1 MKNLIKLYSLIFAS
15 LLIVSCGDEDLE
27 PTLAMDKDT
36 ASGIQNADDL
46 RSVLNSAYNRMSG
59 SGYYMRNFIVMGE
72 VRTDNMYAN
81 MNSGRFAS
89 SDMNHNPDGFGEE
102 SWGTIYRVIAIA
114 NIVANVDAA
123 SLEGNPAEIN
133 HIIGQ
138 AHALRALCHFD
149 LLRNYGQH
157 FVDGQGGANALG
169 VPYVKTYKDPANLSP
184 TRDTVLSNVTD
195 IMADFQ
201 GGIALMNDAY
211 DVSTSYMT
219 PAGAYALMARA
230 ALYFG
235 AVDSSFYATAGAA
248 AKWVIDNSSAAPVSA
263 AGFKASYYTD
273 NAINSL
279 FEIEA
284 TGTDN
289 PGISGLAYM
298 YRGSSYGDVRILT
311 GNGPNPD
318 LYDIFEADAA
328 TDVRFTVNGMI
339 GTQQGYPTIIG
350 KYPTTAGS
358 DNVTVIRVE
367 EMHLIYA
374 EALLRAGNA
383 AGALTYLNNVPG
395 LRGATAYTSA
405 TLENILTE
413 RRKEFYGEGLRFYDL
428 ARNGKDMPLIN
439 SLIQL
444 NDDLTGTPPAFGSYR
459 YAYPINISERNAN
472 PNIVQNAG
480 Y

>member
-15 LLIVSCGDEDLE
+15 LLMVSCGDEDLE

-36 ASGIQNADDL
+36 ATGIKNADDL
-46 RSVLNSAYNRMSG
+46 RSVLNSAYNRMTSNN
-59 SGYYMRNFIVMGE
+59 YYMRNFIVMGE
-72 VRTDNMYAN
+72 VRTDNMFAN
-81 MNSGRFAS
+81 MNSGRFS
-89 SDMNHNPDGFGEE
+89 ESDMNHPSTGYGP
-102 SWGTIYRVIAIA
+102 WGTIYGVIAIT

-123 SLEGNPAEIN
+123 SLDGNPAEIN
-133 HIIGQ
+133 HLIGQ

-157 FVDGQGGANALG
+157 FIDGQGGANSLG
-169 VPYVKTYKDPANLSP
+169 VPYVKTYKDPANLQP
-184 TRDTVLSNVTD
+184 ARDTVLSNVTD

-219 PAGAYALMARA
+219 RSGAYALMARA

-248 AKWVIDNSSAAPVSA
+248 AKWVIDNSSAGPVSA
-263 AGFKASYYTD
+263 AAFKASFYTD

-279 FEIEA
+279 FELEA

-289 PGISGLAYM
+289 PGIGGLAYM
-298 YRGSSYGDVRILT
+298 YRGTSYGDVRILT
-311 GNGPNPD
+311 GTGTNPD
-318 LYDIFEADAA
+318 LYDILTA
-328 TDVRFTVNGMI
+328 TDVRGEVNGMI

-350 KYPTTAGS
+350 KFPTNSGS

-374 EALLRAGNA
+374 EALLRAGDA
-383 AGALTYLNNVPG
+383 SGALTYLNNVPS
-395 LRGATAYTSA
+395 LRNAPTYTSA
-405 TLENILTE
+405 TLDNILTE

-439 SLIQL
+439 STLQL
-444 NDDLTGTPPAFGSYR
+444 NDDLTGTPPAYGSYR
-459 YAYPINISERNAN
+459 YAYPISLSERNAN

>member
-15 LLIVSCGDEDLE
+15 LLMVSCGDEDLE

-36 ASGIQNADDL
+36 ATGIKNADDL
-46 RSVLNSAYNRMSG
+46 RSVLNSAYNRMTSNN
-59 SGYYMRNFIVMGE
+59 YYMRNFIVMGE
-72 VRTDNMYAN
+72 VRTDNMFAN
-81 MNSGRFAS
+81 MNSGRFS
-89 SDMNHNPDGFGEE
+89 ESDMNHPSTGYGP
-102 SWGTIYRVIAIA
+102 WGTIYGVIAIT

-123 SLEGNPAEIN
+123 SLDGNPAEIN
-133 HIIGQ
+133 HLIGQ

-157 FVDGQGGANALG
+157 FIDGQGGANSLG
-169 VPYVKTYKDPANLSP
+169 VPYVKTYKDPANLQP
-184 TRDTVLSNVTD
+184 ARDTVLSNVTD

-219 PAGAYALMARA
+219 RSGAYALMARA

-248 AKWVIDNSSAAPVSA
+248 AKWVIDNSSAGPVSA
-263 AGFKASYYTD
+263 AAFKASFYTD

-279 FEIEA
+279 FELEA

-289 PGISGLAYM
+289 PGIGGLAYM
-298 YRGSSYGDVRILT
+298 YRGTSYGDVRILT
-311 GNGPNPD
+311 GTGTNPD
-318 LYDIFEADAA
+318 LYDILTA
-328 TDVRFTVNGMI
+328 TDVRGTVNGMI

-350 KYPTTAGS
+350 KFPTNSGS

-374 EALLRAGNA
+374 EALLRAGDA
-383 AGALTYLNNVPG
+383 SGALTYLNNVPS
-395 LRGATAYTSA
+395 LRNAPTYTSA
-405 TLENILTE
+405 TLDNILTE

-439 SLIQL
+439 STLQL
-444 NDDLTGTPPAFGSYR
+444 NDDLTGTPPAYGSYR
-459 YAYPINISERNAN
+459 YAYPISLSERNAN

>member
-1 MKNLIKLYSLIFAS
+1 M
-15 LLIVSCGDEDLE
+15 VSCGDEDLE

-36 ASGIQNADDL
+36 ATGIKTADDL
-46 RSVLNSAYNRMSG
+46 RSVLNSAYNRMTSNN
-59 SGYYMRNFIVMGE
+59 YYMRNFIVMGE
-72 VRTDNMYAN
+72 VRTDNMFAN
-81 MNSGRFAS
+81 MNSGRFS
-89 SDMNHNPDGFGEE
+89 ESDMNHPSTGYGP
-102 SWGTIYRVIAIA
+102 WGTIYGVIAIT

-133 HIIGQ
+133 HLIGQ

-157 FVDGQGGANALG
+157 FIDGQGGANSLG
-169 VPYVKTYKDPANLSP
+169 VPYVKTYKDPANLQP
-184 TRDTVLSNVTD
+184 ARDTVLSNVTD

-219 PAGAYALMARA
+219 RSGAYALMARA

-248 AKWVIDNSSAAPVSA
+248 AKWVIDNSSAGPVSA
-263 AGFKASYYTD
+263 AAFKASFYTD

-279 FEIEA
+279 FELEA

-289 PGISGLAYM
+289 PGIGGLAYM
-298 YRGSSYGDVRILT
+298 YRGTSYGDVRILT
-311 GNGPNPD
+311 GTGTNPD
-318 LYDIFEADAA
+318 LYDILTA
-328 TDVRFTVNGMI
+328 TDVRGTVNGMI

-350 KYPTTAGS
+350 KFPTNSGS

-374 EALLRAGNA
+374 EALLRAGDA
-383 AGALTYLNNVPG
+383 SGALTYLNNVPS
-395 LRGATAYTSA
+395 LRNAPTYTSA
-405 TLENILTE
+405 TLDNILTE

-439 SLIQL
+439 STLQL
-444 NDDLTGTPPAFGSYR
+444 NDDLTGTPPAYGSYR
-459 YAYPINISERNAN
+459 YAYPISLSERNAN

>member
-15 LLIVSCGDEDLE
+15 LLMVSCGDEDLE

-36 ASGIQNADDL
+36 ATGIKTADDL
-46 RSVLNSAYNRMSG
+46 RSVLNSAYNRMTSNN
-59 SGYYMRNFIVMGE
+59 YYMRNFIVMGE

-81 MNSGRFAS
+81 MNSGRFS
-89 SDMNHNPDGFGEE
+89 ESDMNHPSTGYGP
-102 SWGTIYRVIAIA
+102 WGTIYGVIAIT

-133 HIIGQ
+133 HLIGQ

-157 FVDGQGGANALG
+157 FIDGQGGANSLG
-169 VPYVKTYKDPANLSP
+169 VPYVKTYKDPANLQP
-184 TRDTVLSNVTD
+184 ARDTVLSNVTD

-219 PAGAYALMARA
+219 RSGAYALMARA

-248 AKWVIDNSSAAPVSA
+248 AKWVIDNSSAGPVSA
-263 AGFKASYYTD
+263 AAFKASFYTD

-279 FEIEA
+279 FELEA

-289 PGISGLAYM
+289 PGIGGLAYM
-298 YRGSSYGDVRILT
+298 YRGTSYGDVRILT
-311 GNGPNPD
+311 GTGTNPD
-318 LYDIFEADAA
+318 LYDILTA
-328 TDVRFTVNGMI
+328 TDVRGEVNGMI

-350 KYPTTAGS
+350 KFPTNNGS

-374 EALLRAGNA
+374 EALLRAGDA
-383 AGALTYLNNVPG
+383 SGALTYLNNVPS
-395 LRGATAYTSA
+395 LRNAPTYTSA
-405 TLENILTE
+405 TLDNILTE

-439 SLIQL
+439 STLQL
-444 NDDLTGTPPAFGSYR
+444 NDDLTGTPPAYGSYR
-459 YAYPINISERNAN
+459 YAYPISLSERNAN

>member
-15 LLIVSCGDEDLE
+15 LLMVSCGDEDLE

-36 ASGIQNADDL
+36 ATGIKTADDL
-46 RSVLNSAYNRMSG
+46 RSVLNSAYNRMTSNN
-59 SGYYMRNFIVMGE
+59 YYMRNFIVMGE
-72 VRTDNMYAN
+72 VRTDNMFAN
-81 MNSGRFAS
+81 MNSGRFS
-89 SDMNHNPDGFGEE
+89 ESDMNHPSTGYGP
-102 SWGTIYRVIAIA
+102 WGTIYGVIAIT

-133 HIIGQ
+133 HLIGQ

-157 FVDGQGGANALG
+157 FIDGQGGANSLG
-169 VPYVKTYKDPANLSP
+169 VPYVKTYKDPANLQP
-184 TRDTVLSNVTD
+184 ARDTVLSNVTD

-219 PAGAYALMARA
+219 RSGAYALMARA

-248 AKWVIDNSSAAPVSA
+248 AKWVIDNSSAGPVSA
-263 AGFKASYYTD
+263 AAFKASFYTD

-279 FEIEA
+279 FELEA

-289 PGISGLAYM
+289 PGIGGLAYM
-298 YRGSSYGDVRILT
+298 YRGTSYGDVRILT
-311 GNGPNPD
+311 GTGTNPD
-318 LYDIFEADAA
+318 LYDILTA
-328 TDVRFTVNGMI
+328 TDVRGEVNGMI

-350 KYPTTAGS
+350 KFPTNNGS

-374 EALLRAGNA
+374 EALLRAGDA
-383 AGALTYLNNVPG
+383 SGALTYLNNVPS
-395 LRGATAYTSA
+395 LRNAPTYTSA
-405 TLENILTE
+405 TLDNILTE

-439 SLIQL
+439 STLQL
-444 NDDLTGTPPAFGSYR
+444 NDDLTGTPPAYGSYR
-459 YAYPINISERNAN
+459 YAYPISLSERNAN

>member
-15 LLIVSCGDEDLE
+15 LLMVSCGDEDLE

-36 ASGIQNADDL
+36 ATGIQNADDL
-46 RSVLNSAYNRMSG
+46 RSVLNSAYNRMTS
-59 SGYYMRNFIVMGE
+59 SGYYMRDFIVMGE

-81 MNSGRFAS
+81 MNSGRFSS
-89 SDMNHNPDGFGEE
+89 SDMNHSSDGYGP
-102 SWGTIYRVIAIA
+102 WGTIYGVIAIT
-114 NIVANVDAA
+114 NIVANVDVS
-123 SLEGNPAEIN
+123 SLDGNPAEIN

-157 FVDGQGGANALG
+157 FVDGQGGAGSLG

-184 TRDTVLSNVTD
+184 ARDTVLSNVTD

-201 GGIALMNDAY
+201 GGIALMNDAFN
-211 DVSTSYMT
+211 VSTSYMT
-219 PAGAYALMARA
+219 QSGAYALMARA

-235 AVDSSFYATAGAA
+235 AVDSSFYSTAGSA
-248 AKWVIDNSSAAPVSA
+248 AKWVIDNSGAAPVSA
-263 AGFKASYYTD
+263 TGFKASYYTD
-273 NAINSL
+273 NAVNSL
-279 FEIEA
+279 FELEA
-284 TGTDN
+284 TGTDG
-289 PGISGLAYM
+289 PGINGLAYI

-311 GNGPNPD
+311 GNGANPD
-318 LYDIFEADAA
+318 LYDILTA
-328 TDVRFTVNGMI
+328 TDVRGTVNGMI

-350 KYPTTAGS
+350 KYPTTNGS
-358 DNVTVIRVE
+358 DNVTIVRVE

-383 AGALTYLNNVPG
+383 SGALTYLNNVPG
-395 LRGATAYTSA
+395 LRNAPTYTSA
-405 TLENILTE
+405 TLDNILTE

-428 ARNGKDMPLIN
+428 ARTGQDMPLID
-439 SLIQL
+439 SVKQL

-459 YAYPINISERNAN
+459 YAYPISLSERNAN

>member
-1 MKNLIKLYSLIFAS
+1 
-15 LLIVSCGDEDLE
+15 
-27 PTLAMDKDT
+27 
-36 ASGIQNADDL
+36 
-46 RSVLNSAYNRMSG
+46 
-59 SGYYMRNFIVMGE
+59 
-72 VRTDNMYAN
+72 
-81 MNSGRFAS
+81 
-89 SDMNHNPDGFGEE
+89 
-102 SWGTIYRVIAIA
+102 
-114 NIVANVDAA
+114 
-123 SLEGNPAEIN
+123 
-133 HIIGQ
+133 
-138 AHALRALCHFD
+138 LRALCHFD

-157 FVDGQGGANALG
+157 FIDGQGGANSLG
-169 VPYVKTYKDPANLSP
+169 VPYVKTYKDPANLQP
-184 TRDTVLSNVTD
+184 ARDTVLSNVTD

-219 PAGAYALMARA
+219 RSGAYALMARA

-248 AKWVIDNSSAAPVSA
+248 AKWVIDNSSAGPVSA
-263 AGFKASYYTD
+263 AAFKASFYTD

-279 FEIEA
+279 FELEA

-289 PGISGLAYM
+289 PGIGGLAYM
-298 YRGSSYGDVRILT
+298 YRGTSYGDVRILT
-311 GNGPNPD
+311 GTGTNPD
-318 LYDIFEADAA
+318 LYDILTA
-328 TDVRFTVNGMI
+328 TDVRGTVNGMI

-350 KYPTTAGS
+350 KFPTNNGS

-374 EALLRAGNA
+374 EALLRAGDA
-383 AGALTYLNNVPG
+383 SGALTYLNNVPS
-395 LRGATAYTSA
+395 LRNAPTYTSA
-405 TLENILTE
+405 TLDNILTE

-439 SLIQL
+439 STLQL
-444 NDDLTGTPPAFGSYR
+444 NDDLTGTPPAYGSYR
-459 YAYPINISERNAN
+459 YAYPISLSERNAN

>member
-36 ASGIQNADDL
+36 ATGIKNADDL
-46 RSVLNSAYNRMSG
+46 RSVLNSAYNRMTSNN
-59 SGYYMRNFIVMGE
+59 YYMRNFIVMGE
-72 VRTDNMYAN
+72 VRTDNMFAN
-81 MNSGRFAS
+81 MNSGRFS
-89 SDMNHNPDGFGEE
+89 ESDMNHPSTGYGP
-102 SWGTIYRVIAIA
+102 WGTIYGVIAIT
-114 NIVANVDAA
+114 NIVANVDVA
-123 SLEGNPAEIN
+123 SLDGNPAEIN
-133 HIIGQ
+133 HLIGQ

-157 FVDGQGGANALG
+157 FIDGQGGANSLG
-169 VPYVKTYKDPANLSP
+169 VPYVKTYKDPANLQP
-184 TRDTVLSNVTD
+184 ARDTVLSNVTD

-219 PAGAYALMARA
+219 RSGAYALMARA

-235 AVDSSFYATAGAA
+235 AVDNSFYSTAGAA

-263 AGFKASYYTD
+263 AAFKASFYTD
-273 NAINSL
+273 NAVNSL
-279 FEIEA
+279 FELEA

-289 PGISGLAYM
+289 PGIGGLAYM
-298 YRGSSYGDVRILT
+298 YRGTSYGDVRILT
-311 GNGPNPD
+311 GTGPNPD
-318 LYDIFEADAA
+318 LYDILTA
-328 TDVRFTVNGMI
+328 TDVRGTVNGMI

-350 KYPTTAGS
+350 KFPTANGS

-383 AGALTYLNNVPG
+383 SGALTYLNNVPA
-395 LRGATAYTSA
+395 LRNAPTYTSA
-405 TLENILTE
+405 TLDNILTE

-439 SLIQL
+439 STLQL
-444 NDDLTGTPPAFGSYR
+444 NDDLTGTPPAYGSYR
-459 YAYPINISERNAN
+459 YAYPISLSERNAN

>member
-15 LLIVSCGDEDLE
+15 LLMVSCGDEDLE

-36 ASGIQNADDL
+36 ATGIKNADDL
-46 RSVLNSAYNRMSG
+46 RSVLNSAYNRMTSNN
-59 SGYYMRNFIVMGE
+59 YYMRNFIVMGE
-72 VRTDNMYAN
+72 VRTDNMFAN
-81 MNSGRFAS
+81 MNSGRFS
-89 SDMNHNPDGFGEE
+89 ESDMNHPSTGYGP
-102 SWGTIYRVIAIA
+102 WGTIYGVIAIT

-123 SLEGNPAEIN
+123 SLDGNPAEIN
-133 HIIGQ
+133 HLIGQ

-157 FVDGQGGANALG
+157 FIDGQGGANSLG
-169 VPYVKTYKDPANLSP
+169 VPYVKTYKDPANLQP
-184 TRDTVLSNVTD
+184 ARDTVLSNVTD

-219 PAGAYALMARA
+219 RSGAYALMARA

-248 AKWVIDNSSAAPVSA
+248 AKWVIDNSSAGPVSA
-263 AGFKASYYTD
+263 AAFKASFYTD

-279 FEIEA
+279 FELEA

-289 PGISGLAYM
+289 PGIGGLAYM
-298 YRGSSYGDVRILT
+298 YRGTSYGDVRILT
-311 GNGPNPD
+311 GTGTNPD
-318 LYDIFEADAA
+318 LYDILTA
-328 TDVRFTVNGMI
+328 TDVRGTVNGMI

-350 KYPTTAGS
+350 KFPTNNGS

-374 EALLRAGNA
+374 EALLRAGDA
-383 AGALTYLNNVPG
+383 SGALTYLNNVPS
-395 LRGATAYTSA
+395 LRNAPTYTSA
-405 TLENILTE
+405 TLDNILTE

-439 SLIQL
+439 STLQL
-444 NDDLTGTPPAFGSYR
+444 NDDLTGTPPAYGSYR
-459 YAYPINISERNAN
+459 YAYPISLSERNAN

>member
-15 LLIVSCGDEDLE
+15 LLMVSCGDEDLE

-36 ASGIQNADDL
+36 ATGIKTADDL
-46 RSVLNSAYNRMSG
+46 RSVLNSAYNRMTSNN
-59 SGYYMRNFIVMGE
+59 YYMRNFIVMGE
-72 VRTDNMYAN
+72 VRTDNMFAN
-81 MNSGRFAS
+81 MNSGRFS
-89 SDMNHNPDGFGEE
+89 ESDMNHPSTGYGP
-102 SWGTIYRVIAIA
+102 WGTIYGVIAIT

-133 HIIGQ
+133 HLIGQ

-157 FVDGQGGANALG
+157 FIDGQGGANSLG
-169 VPYVKTYKDPANLSP
+169 VPYVKTYKDPANLQP
-184 TRDTVLSNVTD
+184 ARDTVLSNVTD

-219 PAGAYALMARA
+219 RSGAYALMARA

-248 AKWVIDNSSAAPVSA
+248 AKWVIDNSSAGPVSA
-263 AGFKASYYTD
+263 AAFKASFYTD

-279 FEIEA
+279 FELEA

-289 PGISGLAYM
+289 PGIGGLAYM
-298 YRGSSYGDVRILT
+298 YRGTSYGDVRILT
-311 GNGPNPD
+311 GTGTNPD
-318 LYDIFEADAA
+318 LYDILTA
-328 TDVRFTVNGMI
+328 TDVRGTVNGMI

-350 KYPTTAGS
+350 KFPTNSGS

-374 EALLRAGNA
+374 EALLRAGDA
-383 AGALTYLNNVPG
+383 SGALTYLNNVPS
-395 LRGATAYTSA
+395 LRNAPTYTSA
-405 TLENILTE
+405 TLDNILTE

-439 SLIQL
+439 STLQL
-444 NDDLTGTPPAFGSYR
+444 NDDLTGTPPAYGSYR
-459 YAYPINISERNAN
+459 YAYPISLSERNAN

>member
-1 MKNLIKLYSLIFAS
+1 M
-15 LLIVSCGDEDLE
+15 VSCGDEDLE

-36 ASGIQNADDL
+36 ATGIKNADDL
-46 RSVLNSAYNRMSG
+46 RSVLNSAYNRMTSNN
-59 SGYYMRNFIVMGE
+59 YYMRNFIVMGE
-72 VRTDNMYAN
+72 VRTDNMFAN
-81 MNSGRFAS
+81 MNSGRFS
-89 SDMNHNPDGFGEE
+89 ESDMNHPSTGYGP
-102 SWGTIYRVIAIA
+102 WGTIYGVIAIT

-123 SLEGNPAEIN
+123 SLDGNPAEIN
-133 HIIGQ
+133 HLIGQ

-157 FVDGQGGANALG
+157 FIDGQGGANSLG
-169 VPYVKTYKDPANLSP
+169 VPYVKTYKDPANLQP
-184 TRDTVLSNVTD
+184 ARDTVLSNVTD

-219 PAGAYALMARA
+219 RSGAYALMARA

-248 AKWVIDNSSAAPVSA
+248 AKWVIDNSSAGPVSA
-263 AGFKASYYTD
+263 AAFKASFYTD

-279 FEIEA
+279 FELEA

-289 PGISGLAYM
+289 PGIGGLAYM
-298 YRGSSYGDVRILT
+298 YRGTSYGDVRILT
-311 GNGPNPD
+311 GTGTNPD
-318 LYDIFEADAA
+318 LYDILTA
-328 TDVRFTVNGMI
+328 TDVRGEVNGMI

-350 KYPTTAGS
+350 KFPTNSGS

-374 EALLRAGNA
+374 EALLRAGDA
-383 AGALTYLNNVPG
+383 SGALTYLNNVPS
-395 LRGATAYTSA
+395 LRNAPTYTSA
-405 TLENILTE
+405 TLDNILTE

-439 SLIQL
+439 STLQL
-444 NDDLTGTPPAFGSYR
+444 NDDLTGTPPAYGSYR
-459 YAYPINISERNAN
+459 YAYPISLSERNAN

>member
-1 MKNLIKLYSLIFAS
+1 M
-15 LLIVSCGDEDLE
+15 VSCGDEDLE

-36 ASGIQNADDL
+36 ATGIKNADDL
-46 RSVLNSAYNRMSG
+46 RSVLNSAYNRMTSNN
-59 SGYYMRNFIVMGE
+59 YYMRNFIVMGE
-72 VRTDNMYAN
+72 VRTDNMFAN
-81 MNSGRFAS
+81 MNSGRFS
-89 SDMNHNPDGFGEE
+89 ESDMNHPSTGYGP
-102 SWGTIYRVIAIA
+102 WGTIYGVIAIT

-123 SLEGNPAEIN
+123 SLDGNPAEIN
-133 HIIGQ
+133 HLIGQ

-157 FVDGQGGANALG
+157 FIDGQGGANSLG
-169 VPYVKTYKDPANLSP
+169 VPYVKTYKDPANLQP
-184 TRDTVLSNVTD
+184 ARDTVLSNVTD

-219 PAGAYALMARA
+219 RSGAYALMARA

-248 AKWVIDNSSAAPVSA
+248 AKWVIDNSSAGPVSA
-263 AGFKASYYTD
+263 AAFKASFYTD

-279 FEIEA
+279 FELEA

-289 PGISGLAYM
+289 PGIGGLAYM
-298 YRGSSYGDVRILT
+298 YRGTSYGDVRILT
-311 GNGPNPD
+311 GTGTNPD
-318 LYDIFEADAA
+318 LYDILTA
-328 TDVRFTVNGMI
+328 TDVRGTVNGMI

-350 KYPTTAGS
+350 KFPTNSGS

-374 EALLRAGNA
+374 EALLRAGDA
-383 AGALTYLNNVPG
+383 SGALTYLNNVPS
-395 LRGATAYTSA
+395 LRNAPTYTSA
-405 TLENILTE
+405 TLDNILTE

-439 SLIQL
+439 STLQL
-444 NDDLTGTPPAFGSYR
+444 NDDLTGTPPAYGSYR
-459 YAYPINISERNAN
+459 YAYPISLSERNAN

>member
-15 LLIVSCGDEDLE
+15 LLMVSCGDEDLE

-36 ASGIQNADDL
+36 ATGIQNADDL
-46 RSVLNSAYNRMSG
+46 RSVLNSAYNRMTNY
-59 SGYYMRNFIVMGE
+59 GYYMRDFIVMGE

-81 MNSGRFAS
+81 MNSGRFSS
-89 SDMNHNPDGFGEE
+89 SDMNHSSDGYGP
-102 SWGTIYRVIAIA
+102 WGTIYGVIAIT
-114 NIVANVDAA
+114 NIVANVDVS
-123 SLEGNPAEIN
+123 SLDGNPAEIN

-157 FVDGQGGANALG
+157 FVDGQGGAGSLG

-184 TRDTVLSNVTD
+184 ARDTVLSNVTD

-201 GGIALMNDAY
+201 GGIALMNDAFN
-211 DVSTSYMT
+211 VSTSYMT
-219 PAGAYALMARA
+219 QSGAYALMARA

-235 AVDSSFYATAGAA
+235 AVDSSFYSTAGSA
-248 AKWVIDNSSAAPVSA
+248 AKWVIDNSGAAPVSA
-263 AGFKASYYTD
+263 TGFKASYYTD
-273 NAINSL
+273 NAVNSL
-279 FEIEA
+279 FELEA
-284 TGTDN
+284 TGTDG
-289 PGISGLAYM
+289 PGINGLAYI

-311 GNGPNPD
+311 GTGANPD
-318 LYDIFEADAA
+318 LYDILTA
-328 TDVRFTVNGMI
+328 TDVRGTVNGMI

-350 KYPTTAGS
+350 KYPTTNGS
-358 DNVTVIRVE
+358 DNVTIIRVE

-383 AGALTYLNNVPG
+383 SGALSYLNNVPG
-395 LRGATAYTSA
+395 LRNAPTYTSA
-405 TLENILTE
+405 TLDNILTE

-428 ARNGKDMPLIN
+428 ARTGQDMPLID
-439 SLIQL
+439 SVKQL

-459 YAYPINISERNAN
+459 YAYPISLSERNAN

>member
-15 LLIVSCGDEDLE
+15 LLMVSCGDEDLE

-36 ASGIQNADDL
+36 ATGIKNADDL
-46 RSVLNSAYNRMSG
+46 RSVLNSAYNRMTSNN
-59 SGYYMRNFIVMGE
+59 YYMRNFIVMGE
-72 VRTDNMYAN
+72 VRTDNMFAN
-81 MNSGRFAS
+81 MNSGRFS
-89 SDMNHNPDGFGEE
+89 ESDMNHPSTGYGP
-102 SWGTIYRVIAIA
+102 WGTIYGVIAIT

-123 SLEGNPAEIN
+123 SLDGNPAEIN
-133 HIIGQ
+133 HLIGQ

-157 FVDGQGGANALG
+157 FIDGQGGANSLG
-169 VPYVKTYKDPANLSP
+169 VPYVKTYKDPANLQP
-184 TRDTVLSNVTD
+184 ARDTVLSNVTD

-219 PAGAYALMARA
+219 RSGAYALMARA

-248 AKWVIDNSSAAPVSA
+248 AKWVIDNSSAGPVSA
-263 AGFKASYYTD
+263 AAFKASFYTD

-279 FEIEA
+279 FELEA

-289 PGISGLAYM
+289 PGIGGLAYM
-298 YRGSSYGDVRILT
+298 YRGTSYGDVRILT
-311 GNGPNPD
+311 GTGTNPD
-318 LYDIFEADAA
+318 LYDILTA
-328 TDVRFTVNGMI
+328 TDVRGEVNGMI

-350 KYPTTAGS
+350 KFPTNNGS

-374 EALLRAGNA
+374 EALLRAGDA
-383 AGALTYLNNVPG
+383 SGALTYLNNVPS
-395 LRGATAYTSA
+395 LRNAPTYTSA
-405 TLENILTE
+405 TLDNILTE

-439 SLIQL
+439 STLQL
-444 NDDLTGTPPAFGSYR
+444 NDDLTGTPPAYGSYR
-459 YAYPINISERNAN
+459 YAYPISLSERNAN